1 LARLVISL
9 WSARQSS
16 DETARPRCGQT
27 TRRAQALD
35 TYLGAME
42 EETDRQGHGR
52 AARVVLVFA
61 ALALIATSC
70 RPEYSRNRFLG
81 ISRRLPIHPV
91 VRAWDGVRLL
101 LLPGTQYGPLPAEVW
116 WS

>member
-1 LARLVISL
+1 
-9 WSARQSS
+9 
-16 DETARPRCGQT
+16 
-27 TRRAQALD
+27 
-35 TYLGAME
+35 ME